1 MANMA
6 DITLSLSGSNSGEM
20 LSEIATWN
28 ELQTEQNQETLDVL
42 REMKDVMEL
51 VYYEI
56 ADMFETLAKGLE
68 FQKLRSTDAPDITSR
83 TPTSPTRGDN
93 DSGFSLADFFK
104 TLAATL
110 TKFVTIIL
118 PAILAALGLSN
129 LGLTG
134 LEFKALDAV
143 KEFFTKK
150 WWTDKAARLAN
161 FIKNNK
167 AVVAIKEFFGEGG
180 KGGKVGQVLDEVLK
194 PIKAF
199 FSLEGDGILARVFQ
213 GLKGFGGAFTKVL
226 GKIFFPIS
234 LLMSAFDGFLV
245 ASEASEETNGN
256 IVSTIIGFMG
266 GFIASFFGTL
276 VDLIKSGISWI
287 IEKIFGEGNPVSEF
301 LDSFSVADILV
312 DLTLS
317 LSRLVDE
324 MWEGIK
330 SLIPSW
336 DSISSFFSGD
346 DDEATQ
352 AIRAKRDSMAAKQE
366 EKRLAYVEEMNQKSA
381 AMDAARGNTVVN
393 APNSSTTNVS
403 NNNSSLTVGSAPN
416 ANNASN
422 RRKRQR
428 GGG

>member
-42 REMKDVMEL
+42 KDMKDVMEL

-56 ADMFETLAKGLE
+56 ASMFESLAKGLQ
-68 FQKLRSTDAPDITSR
+68 FAKLRSTDTPDVTSR
-83 TPTSPTRGDN
+83 SPSSPASTDN

-104 TLAATL
+104 TLAVTL

-134 LEFKALDAV
+134 LEFKALKGV
-143 KEFFTKK
+143 KEFFTTE
-150 WWTDKAARLAN
+150 WWKTKTTQLAN
-161 FIKNNK
+161 VIKNNK
-167 AVVAIKEFFGEGG
+167 AIVAIKEFFGEGG
-180 KGGKVGQVLDEVLK
+180 KGGKVGAVLDEVLK

-199 FSLEGDGILARVFQ
+199 FSLEGDGILAKVFQ

-245 ASEASEETNGN
+245 AKEASAETDGN

-266 GFIASFFGTL
+266 GFAASFFGSL
-276 VDLIKSGISWI
+276 IDLIKSGISWI
-287 IEKIFGEGNPVSEF
+287 LEKIFGEGNPVSEF
-301 LDSFSVADILV
+301 LDSFSVADIMIDV
-312 DLTLS
+312 TLA

-352 AIRAKRDSMAAKQE
+352 NIRARRDELAAKQE
-366 EKRLAYVEEMNQKSA
+366 EKRLAYIEETNKKSA
-381 AMDAARGNTVVN
+381 AMDAAKGNTVI

-403 NNNSSLTVGSAPN
+403 NNNSSLTLGSTPN

>member
-20 LSEIATWN
+20 LSEISTWN
-28 ELQTEQNQETLDVL
+28 ELQSEQNQETLDVL

-56 ADMFETLAKGLE
+56 AEMFETLVKGME
-68 FQKLRSTDAPDITSR
+68 FTKLRNTDKPDITK
-83 TPTSPTRGDN
+83 TAPIDPGGD
-93 DSGFSLADFFK
+93 DDGGFSLADFFK
-104 TLAATL
+104 TLATTL

-134 LEFKALDAV
+134 LEFKALESV
-143 KEFFTKK
+143 KAFFTKE
-150 WWTDKAARLAN
+150 WWSNKPTQLKDAIR
-161 FIKNNK
+161 NNK
-167 AVVAIKEFFGEGG
+167 AVVAIKEFFG
-180 KGGKVGQVLDEVLK
+180 KAGQYLDDVLK

-199 FSLEGDGILARVFQ
+199 FSLEGDGILAKVFQ

-226 GKIFFPIS
+226 GKVFLPIS

-245 ASEASEETNGN
+245 ASKASEETNGN
-256 IVSTIIGFMG
+256 IVSTIIGFIG
-266 GFIASFFGTL
+266 GFVASFFGTL

-287 IEKIFGEGNPVSEF
+287 IEKIFGENNPVSEF

-312 DLTLS
+312 DLSLS

-330 SLIPSW
+330 SMVPSW
-336 DSISSFFSGD
+336 DDVTSFFSGD
-346 DDEATQ
+346 DDEATK
-352 AIRAKRDSMAAKQE
+352 AIRSKRDDFSAKQE

-381 AMDAARGNTVVN
+381 AMDAAKGNTVVN

-403 NNNSSLTVGSAPN
+403 NSNSTLNMGSTPN
-416 ANNASN
+416 ASNASN